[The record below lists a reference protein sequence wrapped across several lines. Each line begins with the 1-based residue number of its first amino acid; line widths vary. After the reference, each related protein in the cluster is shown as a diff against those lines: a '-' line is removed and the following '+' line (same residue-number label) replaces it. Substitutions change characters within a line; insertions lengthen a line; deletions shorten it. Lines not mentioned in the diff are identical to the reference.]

1 MAIFEVSY
9 TEGEEIKSELVEATI
24 PAEAARLFMEKY
36 PDGSKVIL
44 CVVRQ

>member
-9 TEGEEIKSELVEATI
+9 TEGTEVKSELIEATI
-24 PAEAARLFMEKY
+24 PAEAARLFLEKY
-36 PDGSKVIL
+36 PDGSKIML

>member
-9 TEGEEIKSELVEATI
+9 TEGEEIKSELVEAPI

-36 PDGSKVIL
+36 PEGNKIIL

>member
-9 TEGEEIKSELVEATI
+9 TEGEEVKSELIEATT
-24 PAEAARLFMEKY
+24 PAEAARLFQQKY
-36 PDGSKVIL
+36 PDGSKVML